1 VPAHPD
7 RENAPTEG
15 WDNLMADLQRNRPD
29 FIVDAATGKLDKMD
43 DEPITRHSHIAAFVD
58 RYCGWK

>member
-1 VPAHPD
+1 
-7 RENAPTEG
+7 
-15 WDNLMADLQRNRPD
+15 MADLQRNRPD